1 MLLGEGNVD
10 DLRKAIRRG
19 ADVDIQDKDY
29 GRKTALMFAAGGGT
43 IECVKY
49 LAEHGAGVDVK
60 AEDGKT
66 ALMCAAEKG
75 RIECVKYLAEQGAD
89 IDAKDS
95 EHGDTAVMAAA
106 RNGHIECVKC
116 LIENGAADI
125 DAKAKNGD
133 TAVMAAARNGH
144 IECVKYLIQHGADVN
159 AKDIEYG
166 GTALIWA
173 AWKGHTECVKY
184 LIEKG
189 ADVNAKAKNGKVAL
203 DIARDRSHLDIIQI
217 LKKTQVQI
225 IEKTTLSSLYC
236 LQMTTGVLRI
246 WIMIAC
252 DCNLLGM
259 VLIGW
264 TLIGCLR
271 PSSSYSPISEQTD
284 VLASKR

>member
-95 EHGDTAVMAAA
+95 EH
-106 RNGHIECVKC
+106 
-116 LIENGAADI
+116 
-125 DAKAKNGD
+125 GD